1 MSQQAS
7 SSNLEKMQALKENS
21 STKDYSILVT
31 GATGFIGKKLL
42 ERLTKTGYKVT
53 AMSRSKYPDS
63 ENVRFI
69 VADAFDMN
77 SLCNALKGIETAFY
91 LLHSMEGSK
100 KEWEEFANREKLQAQ
115 NFLKASEDAGV
126 KRIIYLGGLVTES
139 LDLSKHMRSRHE
151 VGKILASGNI
161 PVTELRAS
169 VIVGAE
175 GGSYA
180 MLRYLVERLPLMVC
194 PKWVKSTTQPIAVDN
209 VVDYLVGVMKNPI
222 TAGKTLEIGGPDKM
236 TYEQMMRLY
245 SSIINRNL
253 NIIQIPFL
261 TPRLSSYWI
270 DLVTPV
276 KASLARPLVD
286 SLVHDSYVKD
296 KTIQELVPVNLK
308 HMTEAIKEARDEA
321 IAFKP
326 IQKTP
331 EEKTSYKVNQKLLLI
346 SLCAMALIGSTYY
359 WMDER
364 TDVWEISWLFGSLIW
379 YAAIIFAISFVK
391 QKARLGYLIG
401 GLLAWATMAFWLFDN
416 FYVVFQISLLGPEP
430 SLDVTIRNFIGV
442 AFAGLATFSSHNV
455 FHKVRVYQARGESVK
470 ESAAAEVPNG
480 ARPIYNT
487 DFS

>member
-1 MSQQAS
+1 LSQQAS
-7 SSNLEKMQALKENS
+7 SNNLEKMVSLKENA
-21 STKDYSILVT
+21 KNNDYSILVT
-31 GATGFIGKKLL
+31 GATGFIGKKLV
-42 ERLTKTGYKVT
+42 ERLAKTGYKVT
-53 AMSRSKYPDS
+53 AMSRSKYPNA
-63 ENVRFI
+63 ENIKFV
-69 VADAFDMN
+69 VADAFDMD
-77 SLCNALKGIETAFY
+77 ALRFAMKGIETAFY

-100 KEWEEFANREKLQAQ
+100 KEWEKFADREKLQAE
-115 NFLKASEDAGV
+115 NFLKSAEETGV
-126 KRIIYLGGLVTES
+126 KRIIYLGGLVNES
-139 LDLSKHMRSRHE
+139 LDLSKHMKSRHE

-209 VVDYLVGVMKNPI
+209 VVDYLVEVMKNPS
-222 TAGKTLEIGGPDKM
+222 TAGRTLEIGGPDKM

-296 KTIQELVPVNLK
+296 KTIEELVPVKLK
-308 HMTEAIKEARDEA
+308 HMTEAIREAREEQL
-321 IAFKP
+321 AFKP

-331 EEKTSYKVNQKLLLI
+331 EEKTS
-346 SLCAMALIGSTYY
+346 
-359 WMDER
+359 
-364 TDVWEISWLFGSLIW
+364 
-379 YAAIIFAISFVK
+379 
-391 QKARLGYLIG
+391 
-401 GLLAWATMAFWLFDN
+401 
-416 FYVVFQISLLGPEP
+416 
-430 SLDVTIRNFIGV
+430 
-442 AFAGLATFSSHNV
+442 
-455 FHKVRVYQARGESVK
+455 
-470 ESAAAEVPNG
+470 
-480 ARPIYNT
+480 
-487 DFS
+487 

>member
-1 MSQQAS
+1 MSQQV
-7 SSNLEKMQALKENS
+7 SSNNLKKMEALKENATS
-21 STKDYSILVT
+21 KDYSILVT

-42 ERLTKTGYKVT
+42 ERLAKTGYKVT
-53 AMSRSKYPDS
+53 AMSRSKYRDS
-63 ENVRFI
+63 ENVKF
-69 VADAFDMN
+69 VTADAFDKD
-77 SLCNALKGIETAFY
+77 SLSNALKGIETAFY

-115 NFLKASEDAGV
+115 NFLRASEDAGV
-126 KRIIYLGGLVTES
+126 KRIIYLGGLVNES

-286 SLVHDSYVKD
+286 SLVHDSFVKD
-296 KTIQELVPVNLK
+296 NTIQELVPVNLK

-331 EEKTSYKVNQKLLLI
+331 EEKTSYKVNQKLLLV

-364 TDVWEISWLFGSLIW
+364 TDVWEISWVFGSLIW

-401 GLLAWATMAFWLFDN
+401 GLLSWVTMAFWLFDN
-416 FYVVFQISLLGPEP
+416 FYVVFDISLIGAEP
-430 SLDVTIRNFIGV
+430 SLDVTLRNFIGV
-442 AFAGLATFSSHNV
+442 AFAGLAIFSSHNV
-455 FHKVRVYQARGESVK
+455 FHKVRIYQAKGEPVK
-470 ESAAAEVPNG
+470 ESAAAEVPTG
-480 ARPIYNT
+480 ARPVYNT
-487 DFS
+487 DYS

>member
-1 MSQQAS
+1 MSQKAS
-7 SSNLEKMQALKENS
+7 SSNLEKMAALKES
-21 STKDYSILVT
+21 AKIGDYSILVT
-31 GATGFIGKKLL
+31 GATGFIGKKLT
-42 ERLTKTGYKVT
+42 ERLAKTGYKVT
-53 AMSRSKYPDS
+53 AMSRTLHQNSD
-63 ENVRFI
+63 NVKF
-69 VADAFDMN
+69 VAADALELN
-77 SLCNALKGIETAFY
+77 TLSNAFKGVETAFY

-100 KEWEEFANREKLQAQ
+100 KEWEQFADREKVQAQ
-115 NFLKASEDAGV
+115 NFLKAAENAGV
-126 KRIIYLGGLVTES
+126 KRIIYLGGLVNES
-139 LDLSKHMRSRHE
+139 LELSKHMRSRHD
-151 VGKILASGNI
+151 VGKILASGTI

-194 PKWVKSTTQPIAVDN
+194 PRWVKSTTQPIAVEN
-209 VVDYLVGVMKNPI
+209 VVDYLVGCMKNPS
-222 TAGKTLEIGGPDKM
+222 TAGKIFEIGGPDKM

-296 KTIQELVPVNLK
+296 KSVEEFVPVNLK
-308 HMTEAIKEARDEA
+308 HMTEAIKEAREEQL
-321 IAFKP
+321 AFKP
-326 IQKTP
+326 IEKTP

-346 SLCAMALIGSTYY
+346 SLCAMAIIGSTYY
-359 WMDER
+359 WMDDR
-364 TDVWEISWLFGSLIW
+364 TDVWEISWLFGSFIW
-379 YAAIIFAISFVK
+379 YVAIIFAILFVR

-401 GLLAWATMAFWLFDN
+401 GLLSWVTLAFWLFDN
-416 FYVVFQISLLGPEP
+416 FYVVFQMSIIGAEP
-430 SLDVTIRNFIGV
+430 SIDVTLRNFIG
-442 AFAGLATFSSHNV
+442 AGIAGLAIFSSHNV

-470 ESAAAEVPNG
+470 ESAGAEVPSG
-480 ARPIYNT
+480 ARPVYNT
-487 DFS
+487 DYS